1 MLIIKGKYVLTE
13 DGLKEN
19 WGIGIHDGIIVEL
32 GPMDAFEMG
41 GTDEVID
48 ARTEI
53 VAPGF
58 INAHNHMYG
67 SVSHGIHTDKVI
79 RDFTDFLNVF
89 WWPMV
94 EDQID
99 EELIRATTAW
109 ACIEAID
116 SGVTTMVDILEA
128 PNTLPGCLG
137 IEKEVID
144 RFGLRA
150 YLSFEASQRQSEEN
164 GRMGLSE
171 NHRFSMDADEEDLV
185 QGFMSIHTLFTCD
198 ENFICKAKS
207 LAEESGSLF
216 HMHLSE
222 SVYEPNWTLERYGK
236 RPVEVYED
244 WRLLDSSF
252 LASQVVQVDDAEK
265 ALMISRDAA
274 MIHMPLSNC
283 EVGGGI
289 APYPDFVAAGCRVGL
304 GSDGY
309 INNFF
314 EIMRGAFLIHKAHL
328 QDPQIMKGREV
339 FQMATKGGADALGR
353 KDLGRIAIGAKAD
366 IITIDL
372 DTPTPINPYN
382 IYDQLIL
389 YRNPANVVNVLVNGR
404 ILKKDG
410 RLVDVDVA
418 TAKEQLR
425 KVTQKLWDKQ

>member
-1 MLIIKGKYVLTE
+1 MLIIKGRYVLTE

-19 WGIGIHDGIIVEL
+19 WGIGIRDGMIVEL
-32 GPMDAFEMG
+32 GPMDEFEIG
-41 GTDEVID
+41 GADEVLD
-48 ARTEI
+48 ASTGF

-128 PNTLPGCLG
+128 PNTLSGCLD

-164 GRMGLSE
+164 GRMGLFE

-198 ENFICKAKS
+198 ENFIRKAKG

-222 SVYEPNWTLERYGK
+222 SVYEPNWSLERYGK

-244 WRLLDSSF
+244 WGLLDSSF
-252 LASQVVQVDDAEK
+252 LASQVVQVDEAEK
-265 ALMISRDAA
+265 ALLISRDAA

-289 APYPDFVAAGCRVGL
+289 APYPDFIAAGCRVGL

-366 IITIDL
+366 IVTIDL
-372 DTPTPINPYN
+372 DTPTPINPHN
-382 IYDQLIL
+382 LYDQLIL
-389 YRNPANVVNVLVNGR
+389 YRNPGNVGNVLVNGR

-418 TAKEQLR
+418 AAKEQLR